1 MDNFAIWV
9 LVGDTLL
16 GTMIFIGFA
25 LAVKGLA
32 GELDVEVPQIKPA
45 DQPRTVEHKV

>member
-1 MDNFAIWV
+1 MENFAIWV

-16 GTMIFIGFA
+16 GTLIFIGFA

-32 GELDVEVPQIKPA
+32 GELDVEVPQVKPVET
-45 DQPRTVEHKV
+45 PKTVLHKP